1 MQGWEQIIWNKKT
14 KNRKVEEG
22 GYSGYVEIE
31 IEEEQNNCLERIRQA
46 GERSKEEVKTN
57 N

>member
-22 GYSGYVEIE
+22 GYSEQAEIE
-31 IEEEQNNCLERIRQA
+31 GEKEQSRCLAKIRQA
-46 GERSKEEVKTN
+46 GE
-57 N
+57 